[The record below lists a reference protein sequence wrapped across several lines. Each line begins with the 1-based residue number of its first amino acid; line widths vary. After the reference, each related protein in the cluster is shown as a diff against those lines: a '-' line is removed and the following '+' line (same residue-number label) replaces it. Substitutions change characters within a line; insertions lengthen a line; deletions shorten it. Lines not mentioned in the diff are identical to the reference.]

1 MKQLVTLVFFGL
13 CTSVIAGEAALDP
26 EAWYRAAY
34 APLWEADPGDK
45 VDEMLGFYSDSI
57 ESHGSAGEISRAA
70 TTSWLGESV
79 HIWLSEG
86 WLNSRL
92 QDLEVDRINPTT
104 TSFKASWVD
113 RYEEAP
119 NELACGW
126 YLADLVH
133 GEWKFTAYAD
143 MDCAAHGF
151 SLN

>member
-1 MKQLVTLVFFGL
+1 MTRLVTLVFLGLFG
-13 CTSVIAGEAALDP
+13 TAVAEEGSLDP
-26 EAWYRAAY
+26 EAWYRDAY
-34 APLWEADPGDK
+34 APLWESDPGNN
-45 VDEMLGFYSDSI
+45 VDEMLGFYAESI
-57 ESHGSAGEISRAA
+57 ESHGADGEISRDA
-70 TTSWLGESV
+70 TTEWLGDSV

-104 TSFKASWVD
+104 TNFKASWVD
-113 RYEEAP
+113 SYEESP

-126 YLADLVH
+126 YLADLVD

-143 MDCAAHGF
+143 LDCAAHGF